1 MQLLRLGLV
10 NHTTLGKTFQK
21 ENKDV
26 HIIIGMVADG
36 GESVIC
42 IICLLICV
50 KLNHDAKH
58 NRFKSQKKEGA
69 FFVQIVGDKDIVV
82 VQSKPVGG
90 LLNNSNNL
98 TRIIMDGKDSFND
111 DKNTTNFKNIINN
124 NNNSNKILINRNND
138 ASDKLI
144 GDVV

>member
-26 HIIIGMVADG
+26 YIIIGMAADG
-36 GESVIC
+36 GES
-42 IICLLICV
+42 IICLMCLIICV
-50 KLNHDAKH
+50 KLNYDAKH

-82 VQSKPVGG
+82 VQSKPIGG
-90 LLNNSNNL
+90 VLNNSRYL
-98 TRIIMDGKDSFND
+98 
-111 DKNTTNFKNIINN
+111 
-124 NNNSNKILINRNND
+124 IL
-138 ASDKLI
+138 KYLLFL
-144 GDVV
+144 V